1 MESSGN
7 ETSAD
12 GRFDAEKARP
22 LPEHDKPDEERALTG
37 FRVRALPD
45 AADSCP

>member
-7 ETSAD
+7 DTSADVD

-45 AADSCP
+45 AADS